1 MTGSGM
7 RLREVL
13 GLRWS
18 QVNLKLGVI
27 KLSAEDTKTEEPRT
41 VFLTSRVRDALEAQP
56 RHIKSDWVF
65 TNPETEAAWKAGRLV
80 PRPATQLRHQR
91 APARS
96 AGTGDDENVGPPH
109 EGRLRPLQ
117 HRRGGR
123 PARCGE
129 ADRSRHRQKQALL
142 DKIWTK

>member
-1 MTGSGM
+1 MTGLSAGRTRGLVRSSRVPLKPVADSRWAVATFRTGDGVRRRKPNVRRSVLDDAAFEKLLAAAESQLKPIILVAYDTGM

-56 RHIKSDWVF
+56 RHIKS
-65 TNPETEAAWKAGRLV
+65 P
-80 PRPATQLRHQR
+80 
-91 APARS
+91 
-96 AGTGDDENVGPPH
+96 
-109 EGRLRPLQ
+109 
-117 HRRGGR
+117 RRG
-123 PARCGE
+123 
-129 ADRSRHRQKQALL
+129 
-142 DKIWTK
+142 